1 MSLQY
6 LSDQQGQI
14 IAVQVPIQERE
25 LLVSKYPD
33 IDSGTKMLP
42 DWQKELIDNR
52 LAAIEK
58 NPERILPIDGLMAE
72 LDRLID

>member
-6 LSDQQGQI
+6 LSNQQGQI
-14 IAVQVPIQERE
+14 IAVQVPIQEWE

-33 IDSGTKMLP
+33 IDSGAKVLA

-52 LAAIEK
+52 LEAIEK

-72 LDRLID
+72 LDRIID